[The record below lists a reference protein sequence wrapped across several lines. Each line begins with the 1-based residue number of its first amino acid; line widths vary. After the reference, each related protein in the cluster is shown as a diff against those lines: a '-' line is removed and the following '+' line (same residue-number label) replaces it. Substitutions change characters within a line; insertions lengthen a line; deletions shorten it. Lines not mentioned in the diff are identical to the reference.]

1 MLITYNSGAGVVT
14 DYAEEG
20 DFFRLMQTA
29 GPVTVYFLAK
39 GREIA
44 RAEGVSGGYAERF
57 AEAFDKVR
65 IESATAQ
72 QIQFVIRRGNQVF
85 YDQPPQGLVII
96 QNVNGA
102 FSQAQKTVTNASG
115 QLLAANAGRRYLM
128 VQNNDSGG
136 DIYVT
141 VSGADATTANGLKV
155 PAGGALE
162 LAGFVPTG
170 AIKAIGSIANNPNI
184 IVVEG

>member
-1 MLITYNSGAGVVT
+1 MLITYNAAAGSVT

-20 DFFRLMQTA
+20 DFFRLMHTE
-29 GPVTVYFLAK
+29 GNVTVYFLAA

-44 RAEGVSGGYAERF
+44 RAESVSGGYAERF
-57 AEAFDKVR
+57 VEPFDKVR

-72 QIQFVIRRGNQVF
+72 QIQFVLRRGNQVF

-102 FSQAQKTVTNASG
+102 FSQTQKTVTNASG
-115 QLLAANAGRRYLM
+115 QLLAANDGRRYLM
-128 VQNNDSGG
+128 VQNKDSGG
-136 DIYVT
+136 DIFVT
-141 VSGADATTANGLKV
+141 VSGAAATTANGLKV

-162 LAGFVPTG
+162 LAGYVPTG
-170 AIKAIGSIANNPNI
+170 AIYAIGSIASNAN
-184 IVVEG
+184 VVVIEG